1 MEGLTTELSSQQSHA
16 NLRGSNITEEQPRK
30 FACDRCRGQKLRC
43 LRDDVN
49 QDSCKRCCR
58 AKVVCVSSSPL
69 RMGRPARAAEST
81 AARRRSGGRRQEQQ
95 VSLPFAEEATA
106 SSSTVVGENRSRTET
121 DALLLSI
128 DMEEAARN
136 PKKRLRNG
144 SNRIAQARGAAQ
156 SLQTQSPERVCTVT
170 TVPRASMPLD
180 SPLSAATYT
189 APEIPVSG
197 GQYVATVSEDHTVE
211 MATPL
216 SNTFDFGRL
225 IFSEDVEFGSGNSVD
240 ETFGSTILS
249 STSDWDSTRVP
260 TTTPAAIDNH
270 YKFPGEIANH
280 DDPYSPPRYS
290 QSRLVSQQRD
300 PDAHT
305 SLEYQIRHGDP
316 HQPMGDANK
325 DVQYKDHNTLF
336 TSQEKDPWADGIQQL
351 SELNLNLYQQ
361 LKRVNAIFWADAF
374 STSSD
379 SKTYTGSQ
387 DPNSCLPIGDILTS
401 SQKFADVLRYFL
413 PSSPSNN
420 SITSFYSPAPSPS
433 TSSSSEILT
442 GAANLRPNHR
452 TNSSFGVPQRQRT
465 YTPSTTSLEIQ
476 NSSNDLD
483 FIGPSPQP
491 DTPTVLSILTCYI
504 RLTRIYSTIFSYI
517 HKTLLAAP
525 SDGASLPS
533 VLPDLGVSGFSLR
546 SYRSLQIIIFVEV
559 SVFLLD
565 RIEEALGLPDKYR
578 LKERGD
584 KAQSG
589 SGLFGE
595 SSSMKLMEM
604 FMRLEEIERP
614 ACGREDPK
622 SLRKNVKRVKRL
634 LQSSQSQ
641 TSR

>member
-1 MEGLTTELSSQQSHA
+1 MEVLTTELPSQQSHA
-16 NLRGSNITEEQPRK
+16 NLRGSNITEEQPRR

-81 AARRRSGGRRQEQQ
+81 AAGRRSGGRKQEKQ
-95 VSLPFAEEATA
+95 VSLPSAEEAAA
-106 SSSTVVGENRSRTET
+106 SSSTVVGENTSWTDP
-121 DALLLSI
+121 DALLLAI
-128 DMEEAARN
+128 DMEEAATN

-144 SNRIAQARGAAQ
+144 SNRIAQARGGAQ
-156 SLQTQSPERVCTVT
+156 SLQTQSPERACTVT

-180 SPLSAATYT
+180 SPLYATTYT
-189 APEIPVSG
+189 APEIPMSG
-197 GQYVATVSEDHTVE
+197 GQYVATVSEDHIVE

-216 SNTFDFGRL
+216 SNTFEFDRL
-225 IFSEDVEFGSGNSVD
+225 IFSEDVEFGSGKSVD
-240 ETFGSTILS
+240 ETFGSIMLS
-249 STSDWDSTRVP
+249 STSDRDSTRVS

-270 YKFPGEIANH
+270 YKFPSEIANH
-280 DDPYSPPRYS
+280 DDPCSPPRYP
-290 QSRLVSQQRD
+290 QIRLASQQRD
-300 PDAHT
+300 SDAHT
-305 SLEYQIRHGDP
+305 SLEYQVRHGDP

-325 DVQYKDHNTLF
+325 DVQHKNHDTFF
-336 TSQEKDPWADGIQQL
+336 TSPEKDPWADGIQQL

-361 LKRVNAIFWADAF
+361 LKRVNTLSWADAF

-387 DPNSCLPIGDILTS
+387 APNSCLPIGDILSS

-420 SITSFYSPAPSPS
+420 SITSFYSLASSPS
-433 TSSSSEILT
+433 TSSTSEVLT
-442 GAANLRPNHR
+442 DAANLRPNHR
-452 TNSSFGVPQRQRT
+452 TNQCT
-465 YTPSTTSLEIQ
+465 YIPSTTSLQNQ

-483 FIGPSPQP
+483 FIGPSAQP
-491 DTPTVLSILTCYI
+491 DTPTALSIITCYI

-589 SGLFGE
+589 SCIFGE
-595 SSSMKLMEM
+595 SSSMKLMEI
-604 FMRLEEIERP
+604 FIRLEEMERP
-614 ACGREDPK
+614 AYGTEDPK
-622 SLRKNVKRVKRL
+622 SLRKIVKRVKRL
-634 LQSSQSQ
+634 LQSGQSQS
-641 TSR
+641 SG